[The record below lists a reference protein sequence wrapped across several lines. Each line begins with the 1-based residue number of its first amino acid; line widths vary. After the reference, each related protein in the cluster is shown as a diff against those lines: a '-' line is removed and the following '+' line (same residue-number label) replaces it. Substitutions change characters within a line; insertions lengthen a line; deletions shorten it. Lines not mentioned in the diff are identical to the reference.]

1 MKRAV
6 VDQAGLRVVM
16 IGIVLSLFFGL
27 IFKSQIRSAV
37 VKARLQQSIVRLQK
51 DVNIDFES
59 VEVRLSEWGL
69 PRPVIEIRGIRIS
82 PLKAACQENQIYIDN
97 LSFPLSLNL
106 LFSKEKV
113 ISTVRVSLL
122 EVRTKN
128 TRLCF
133 SKNQSSE
140 DAVENRVAL
149 SANGAGTNPSQTLKA
164 PPLVKPAQTK
174 GAAVVKN
181 ETLEKLKNFKSHL
194 NEVKIDRLRVI
205 AVDKM
210 NTAVDFN
217 AVQVAFKY
225 ERQKLSELGVSG
237 QLLAFKEA
245 DKSYYLLKS
254 DVKFLVKLDEK
265 MTVSTDLKG
274 LVMDRPFQLKIRND
288 EQKNSIQFL
297 GEIEGISLKAINYIL
312 KAERPQTE
320 VFDFLSGSSMTGYL
334 TGEYFLT
341 DRHYE
346 MNIKDIKILVGGGVA
361 EINDIYVV
369 GKMDEKAQ
377 IKPFDIQL
385 SHIELTKILSH
396 KTFDNIRPSI
406 QNAGYIS
413 GLVQFSGVDQFKVKS
428 LIEKTSFVFS
438 NKGERVSQVFDSFN
452 FHATIDPQKIAIN
465 VNEFILDSHKINGSL
480 KYSHNYETNDKALAV
495 DLEGHLLKPDT
506 VKLFTGKSSDP
517 EIKLLFTTDLKNNLK
532 GTASINQ
539 LSIHQFDFA
548 KFHLD
553 YERNL
558 LLKNEIYN
566 LKTAGLTLTAAD
578 KGPANHLNV
587 LFDQIFPK
595 PAVSFTQSKMNI
607 QRDGL
612 GKISFSLKADQKNK
626 PELNLSGDYNPAGAQ
641 LTARGTYKGLG
652 FALSGAVD
660 KLQAAPLK

>member
-16 IGIVLSLFFGL
+16 IGIILSLFFGL
-27 IFKSQIRSAV
+27 IFKSQIRSSA

-82 PLKAACQENQIYIDN
+82 PLKATCQENQVYIDN

-133 SKNQSSE
+133 SKAPSTE
-140 DAVENRVAL
+140 GDVENRVAL
-149 SANGAGTNPSQTLKA
+149 SANGSGPSQTAKA
-164 PPLVKPAQTK
+164 QPEKTEQV
-174 GAAVVKN
+174 AAVATAKN

-194 NEVKIDRLRVI
+194 NEIKIDRLRVI

-217 AVQVAFKY
+217 AVQVSFKY
-225 ERQKLSELGVSG
+225 ENHKLNELGITG

-254 DVKFLVKLDEK
+254 DIKFAVKLEDK
-265 MTVSTDLKG
+265 LLVSADLKG
-274 LVMDRPFQLKIRND
+274 LVMDRPFLLKIRND
-288 EQKNSIQFL
+288 EQQNSVQFL
-297 GEIEGISLKAINYIL
+297 GEIEGISLKAINYIF

-320 VFDFLSGSSMTGYL
+320 VFDFLSGSSMTGYM

-341 DRHYE
+341 DRRYE
-346 MNIKDIKILVGGGVA
+346 IDIKDIKILVGGGVA
-361 EINDIYVV
+361 EINDIFIV

-377 IKPFDIQL
+377 VKPFDVQL

-406 QNAGYIS
+406 QNAGYMS
-413 GLVQFSGVDQFKVKS
+413 GLVQFTGVDQFKVKS

-452 FHATIDPQKIAIN
+452 FHATIDPQKISLN
-465 VNEFILDSHKINGSL
+465 VNEFILDTQKIKGAL
-480 KYSHNYETNDKALAV
+480 KYTHNYASNDKALSV

-506 VKLFTGKSSDP
+506 VKLFTGTPSDP
-517 EIKLLFTTDLKNNLK
+517 EIKLLFATDLKNNLK
-532 GTASINQ
+532 GTASIDK
-539 LSIHQFDFA
+539 LSIHEFEFT
-548 KFHLD
+548 KFNLD
-553 YERNL
+553 YEKNL
-558 LLKNEIYN
+558 LLKSEIYN
-566 LKTAGLTLTAAD
+566 LKTAGLTLKESNKAQTS
-578 KGPANHLNV
+578 HLNV

-595 PAVSFTQSKMNI
+595 PAVSFTQSKINL
-607 QRDGL
+607 QKDGL
-612 GKISFSLKADQKNK
+612 GKIIFSIKADQKNK
-626 PELNLSGDYNPAGAQ
+626 PELNITGDYNPVGTQ
-641 LTARGTYKGLG
+641 LTARGSYKGLG
-652 FALSGAVD
+652 FTLSGPAD
-660 KLQAAPLK
+660 KLQATPLK

>member
-1 MKRAV
+1 MRRAV

-27 IFKSQIRSAV
+27 IFKSQIRSSV

-69 PRPVIEIRGIRIS
+69 PRPVIEIRGIRVS
-82 PLKAACQENQIYIDN
+82 PLKASCQENQVYIDN

-133 SKNQSSE
+133 SKNQTVE
-140 DAVENRVAL
+140 GAIENRVAL
-149 SANGAGTNPSQTLKA
+149 SANGSGPSQTTKVQPA
-164 PPLVKPAQTK
+164 KPAPTEPV
-174 GAAVVKN
+174 VVKN

-194 NEVKIDRLRVI
+194 NEIKIDRLRVI

-217 AVQVAFKY
+217 AVQVSFKY
-225 ERQKLSELGVSG
+225 EDEKLNELGLTG

-254 DVKFLVKLDEK
+254 DIKFAVKLEDK
-265 MTVSTDLKG
+265 MTINADLKG
-274 LVMDRPFQLKIRND
+274 LVMDRPFQLKVRND
-288 EQKNSIQFL
+288 EAKNSIQFL
-297 GEIEGISLKAINYIL
+297 GEIEGISLKAINYIF

-320 VFDFLSGSSMTGYL
+320 VFDFLSGSSMTGYM
-334 TGEYFLT
+334 TGEYFLN

-346 MNIKDIKILVGGGVA
+346 IDIKDIKILVGGGVA

-377 IKPFDIQL
+377 VKPFDVQL

-396 KTFDNIRPSI
+396 KAFDNIRPSI
-406 QNAGYIS
+406 QNAGYMS
-413 GLVQFSGVDQFKVKS
+413 GLVQFTGVDQFKVKS

-452 FHATIDPQKIAIN
+452 FHASIDPQKIGLN
-465 VNEFILDSHKINGSL
+465 VNEFILDSQKIKGAL
-480 KYSHNYETNDKALAV
+480 KYTHNYESNDKALSV

-506 VKLFTGKSSDP
+506 VKLFTGTPSDP

-532 GTASINQ
+532 GTASIDK
-539 LSIHQFDFA
+539 LSIHEFEFT
-548 KFHLD
+548 KFNLD
-553 YERNL
+553 YEKNL
-558 LLKNEIYN
+558 LLKSEIYN
-566 LKTAGLTLTAAD
+566 LKTAGLTLKESD
-578 KGPANHLNV
+578 KAQTSHLNV
-587 LFDQIFPK
+587 LFDHIFSK
-595 PAVSFTQSKMNI
+595 PAVSFTQSRISLQK
-607 QRDGL
+607 DGL
-612 GKISFSLKADQKNK
+612 GKINFSIKADQKAK
-626 PELNLSGDYNPAGAQ
+626 PELNLAGDYNPVGMQ
-641 LTARGTYKGLG
+641 LTARGTYKGSG
-652 FALSGAVD
+652 FTLSGPVD

>member
-1 MKRAV
+1 MRRAV

-16 IGIVLSLFFGL
+16 IGIILSLFFGL
-27 IFKSQIRSAV
+27 IFKSQIRSSV

-82 PLKAACQENQIYIDN
+82 PLKASCQENQVYIDN
-97 LSFPLSLNL
+97 LSFPLSMNL

-133 SKNQSSE
+133 SKNQASE
-140 DAVENRVAL
+140 GSVENRVAL
-149 SANGAGTNPSQTLKA
+149 SANGTSPAPSQTSNVQETK
-164 PPLVKPAQTK
+164 VAQAEATT
-174 GAAVVKN
+174 VKN
-181 ETLEKLKNFKSHL
+181 ETLEKLKNFKSHI

-217 AVQVAFKY
+217 AVQVSFKY
-225 ERQKLSELGVSG
+225 EDQKLSELGLTG

-254 DVKFLVKLDEK
+254 DIKFAVKLEDK
-265 MTVSTDLKG
+265 IAVNADLKG

-288 EQKNSIQFL
+288 EQKNSVQFL
-297 GEIEGISLKAINYIL
+297 GEIEGISLKAINYIF

-320 VFDFLSGSSMTGYL
+320 VFDFLSGSSMTGYM

-346 MNIKDIKILVGGGVA
+346 IDIKDIKVLVGGGVA
-361 EINDIYVV
+361 EINDIFVV

-377 IKPFDIQL
+377 VKPFDVQL

-396 KTFDNIRPSI
+396 KAFDNIRPSI
-406 QNAGYIS
+406 QNAGYMS
-413 GLVQFSGVDQFKVKS
+413 GLIQFSGGDQFKVKS

-452 FHATIDPQKIAIN
+452 FHATIDPQKISLN
-465 VNEFILDSHKINGSL
+465 VNEFILDSQKIKGAL
-480 KYSHNYETNDKALAV
+480 KYAHNYESNDKSLSV

-506 VKLFTGKSSDP
+506 VKLFTGTPSDP
-517 EIKLLFTTDLKNNLK
+517 EIKLLFSTDLKNNLK
-532 GTASINQ
+532 GTASIDK
-539 LSIHQFDFA
+539 LSIHEFEFT
-548 KFHLD
+548 KFNLD
-553 YERNL
+553 YEKNL
-558 LLKNEIYN
+558 LLKSEIYN
-566 LKTAGLTLTAAD
+566 LKTAGLTLKVSD
-578 KGPANHLNV
+578 KAQTNHLNV

-595 PAVSFTQSKMNI
+595 PAVSFTQSKINL
-607 QRDGL
+607 QKDGL
-612 GKISFSLKADQKNK
+612 GKINFSIKADQKNK
-626 PELNLSGDYNPAGAQ
+626 PELNIAGDYNPVGMQ

-652 FALSGAVD
+652 FNLSGPVD
-660 KLQAAPLK
+660 KLQVVPLK

>member
-16 IGIVLSLFFGL
+16 IGIILSLFFGL
-27 IFKSQIRSAV
+27 IFKSQIRSSV
-37 VKARLQQSIVRLQK
+37 VKARLQQAIVRLQK

-82 PLKAACQENQIYIDN
+82 PLKATCQENQVYIDN

-133 SKNQSSE
+133 SKNQSTE
-140 DAVENRVAL
+140 GDIENRVAL
-149 SANGAGTNPSQTLKA
+149 SANGAGPSQTAKVQ
-164 PPLVKPAQTK
+164 PVKT
-174 GAAVVKN
+174 KN
-181 ETLEKLKNFKSHL
+181 EPLEKLKNFKSHL
-194 NEVKIDRLRVI
+194 NEIKIDRLRVI

-217 AVQVAFKY
+217 AVQVSFKY
-225 ERQKLSELGVSG
+225 ENQKLNELGISG

-254 DVKFLVKLDEK
+254 DIKFAVKLEDK
-265 MTVSTDLKG
+265 MTVSADLKG
-274 LVMDRPFQLKIRND
+274 LVMDRPFLLKIRND
-288 EQKNSIQFL
+288 EQKNSVQFL
-297 GEIEGISLKAINYIL
+297 GEIEGISLKAINYIF

-320 VFDFLSGSSMTGYL
+320 VFDFLSGSSMTGYM

-346 MNIKDIKILVGGGVA
+346 IDIKDIKILVGGGVA
-361 EINDIYVV
+361 EINDIFVV

-377 IKPFDIQL
+377 VKPFDVQL

-396 KTFDNIRPSI
+396 KAFDNIRPSI
-406 QNAGYIS
+406 QNAGYMS
-413 GLVQFSGVDQFKVKS
+413 GLVQFTGVDQFKVKS

-452 FHATIDPQKIAIN
+452 FHATIDPQKIGLN
-465 VNEFILDSHKINGSL
+465 VNEFILDSQKIKGAL
-480 KYSHNYETNDKALAV
+480 KYTHNYESDNKALSV

-506 VKLFTGKSSDP
+506 VKLFTGTPSDP

-532 GTASINQ
+532 GTASIDK
-539 LSIHQFDFA
+539 LSIHEFEFT
-548 KFHLD
+548 KFNLD
-553 YERNL
+553 YEKNL
-558 LLKNEIYN
+558 LLKSEIYN
-566 LKTAGLTLTAAD
+566 LKTAGLTLKESNKAQTS
-578 KGPANHLNV
+578 HLNV

-595 PAVSFTQSKMNI
+595 PAVSFTQSKINL
-607 QRDGL
+607 QKDGL
-612 GKISFSLKADQKNK
+612 GKIIFSIKADQKNK
-626 PELNLSGDYNPAGAQ
+626 PELNITGDYNPVGMQ
-641 LTARGTYKGLG
+641 LSARGTYKGLG
-652 FALSGAVD
+652 FTLSGPAD
-660 KLQAAPLK
+660 KLQATPLK

>member
-1 MKRAV
+1 MRRAV

-27 IFKSQIRSAV
+27 IFKSQIRSSV

-69 PRPVIEIRGIRIS
+69 PRPVIEIRGIRVS

-133 SKNQSSE
+133 AKSPALE
-140 DAVENRVAL
+140 GAVENRVAL
-149 SANGAGTNPSQTLKA
+149 SANEAQP
-164 PPLVKPAQTK
+164 VKTTPAE
-174 GAAVVKN
+174 AATVKN

-194 NEVKIDRLRVI
+194 NEIKIDRLRVI

-217 AVQVAFKY
+217 AVQVTFKY
-225 ERQKLSELGVSG
+225 EQQKLKELGISG

-254 DVKFLVKLDEK
+254 DIKFAVKLEEK
-265 MTVSTDLKG
+265 MTVNADLKG

-297 GEIEGISLKAINYIL
+297 GEIEGISLKAINYIF

-320 VFDFLSGSSMTGYL
+320 VFDFLSGSSMTGYM
-334 TGEYFLT
+334 TGEYFLS

-346 MNIKDIKILVGGGVA
+346 IDIKDIKVLVGGGVA
-361 EINDIYVV
+361 EINDIYIV

-377 IKPFDIQL
+377 VKPFDVQL

-406 QNAGYIS
+406 QNAGYMS
-413 GLVQFSGVDQFKVKS
+413 GLIQFTGVDQFKVKS

-452 FHATIDPQKIAIN
+452 FHATIDPQKTGLN
-465 VNEFILDSHKINGSL
+465 VNEFILDSQKIKGSL
-480 KYSHNYETNDKALAV
+480 KYSHNYESNDKFLAV

-506 VKLFTGKSSDP
+506 VKLFTGTPSDP

-532 GTASINQ
+532 GTASIDK
-539 LSIHQFDFA
+539 LSIHQFEFT

-553 YERNL
+553 YEKNL
-558 LLKNEIYN
+558 LLKSEIYN
-566 LKTAGLTLTAAD
+566 LKTAGLTLKISD
-578 KGPANHLNV
+578 KVQTNYLNV

-595 PAVSFTQSKMNI
+595 PAVSFTQSKINL
-607 QRDGL
+607 QKDGL
-612 GKISFSLKADQKNK
+612 GKINFSIKADQKNK
-626 PELNLSGDYNPAGAQ
+626 PELNMTGDYNPTGEQ
-641 LTARGTYKGLG
+641 LTARGVYKNLG
-652 FALSGAVD
+652 FTLSGTAD
-660 KLQAAPLK
+660 KLQASPLK